1 MIIINSPHNPTS
13 SIMDDEE
20 MIKLVVNYIKNKN
33 IYLLSDE
40 IYSDLIFKKKII
52 THLDN
57 FLK

>member
-20 MIKLVVNYIKNKN
+20 MIKLVNYIKNKN

-40 IYSDLIFKKKII
+40 IYSDLIFKKII